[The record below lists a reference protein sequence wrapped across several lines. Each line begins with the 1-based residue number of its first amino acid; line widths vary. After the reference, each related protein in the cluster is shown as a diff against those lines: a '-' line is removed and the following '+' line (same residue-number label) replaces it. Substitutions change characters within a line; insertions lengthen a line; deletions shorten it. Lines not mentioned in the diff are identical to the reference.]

1 MKKNVE
7 FLYFCAS
14 KRHMVIILVQH
25 TVHVFEDPEAKS
37 EGKKIGKIEAVC
49 MTTICDSMA
58 AAQRWRRTSV
68 R

>member
-37 EGKKIGKIEAVC
+37 EGKKRENRGC
-49 MTTICDSMA
+49 LHDNDM
-58 AAQRWRRTSV
+58 R
-68 R
+68 